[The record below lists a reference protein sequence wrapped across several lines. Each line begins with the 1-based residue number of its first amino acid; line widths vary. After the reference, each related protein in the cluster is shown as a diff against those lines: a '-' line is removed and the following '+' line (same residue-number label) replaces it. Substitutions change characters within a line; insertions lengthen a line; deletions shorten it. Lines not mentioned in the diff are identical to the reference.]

1 MGIAAKGS
9 ATTQHVNDYFRRWD
23 YDGTLDRIHHALYS
37 GYQGPKFQEGLG
49 RLCAQINVEI
59 VKRSDIG
66 FRHSAQTVDRRAD
79 DRLAQP
85 LSSSDEGLGM
95 PQSEWPRIPALGIHP
110 LDDGR
115 LCQETN

>member
-9 ATTQHVNDYFRRWD
+9 ATPQHVNDYFCRWD

-59 VKRSDIG
+59 VKCVFRRS
-66 FRHSAQTVDRRAD
+66 R
-79 DRLAQP
+79 P
-85 LSSSDEGLGM
+85 C
-95 PQSEWPRIPALGIHP
+95 IPI
-110 LDDGR
+110 
-115 LCQETN
+115 